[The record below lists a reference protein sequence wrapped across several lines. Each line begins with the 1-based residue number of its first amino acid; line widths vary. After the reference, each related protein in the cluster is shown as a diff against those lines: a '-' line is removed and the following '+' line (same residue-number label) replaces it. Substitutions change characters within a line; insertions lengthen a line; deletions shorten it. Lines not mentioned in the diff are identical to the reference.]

1 MELDELKDIWKKND
15 PGFKPKDE
23 TEIATMLKGNSK
35 SIVAKL
41 KRSVWVELIFTLIA
55 GAALFVYAFT
65 LPSGSLKW
73 TSVSILVLF
82 VGYTFYYIKK
92 LLLLRQFSS
101 AHDNIK
107 TNLERLIENLTAY
120 LKFYKR
126 SYSILYPV
134 YFVVALVFVAIERG
148 IDEFLHAL
156 GQAKT
161 ILYLLAIAGLFFF
174 CSTWLVT
181 WLLEKLYGKHLEKLK
196 SLLRDITTQ
205 SA

>member
-23 TEIATMLKGNSK
+23 TEIATMLRGNSK

-41 KRSVWVELIFTLIA
+41 KRSVWFELIFTLIA
-55 GAALFVYAFT
+55 GLILLVYVFT

-82 VGYTFYYIKK
+82 VGYTIYYIKK
-92 LLLLRQFSS
+92 LMLLRTFSS
-101 AHDNIK
+101 ADDNIK
-107 TNLERLIENLTAY
+107 NNLERLIENLTAY

-134 YFVVALVFVAIERG
+134 YFVVALAFVAIERG
-148 IDEFLHAL
+148 VDQFLASL
-156 GQAKT
+156 AQART
-161 ILYLLAIAGLFFF
+161 IVLLLTIAGVFFF

-196 SLLRDITTQ
+196 NLLRDITTHP
-205 SA
+205 A